1 MTGPDILCRRLQNQR
16 LSGLQFERAEQ
27 AVGWLG
33 AVQAQDYG
41 GAKWALAQRTGGATD
56 AELDRL
62 FAEGVILRTHVMRP
76 TWHFVLPHDIRWLL
90 QLTAP
95 RVNAASAYYYRKL
108 GLDEAVFRHSNHA
121 LARALEG
128 GQQLT
133 RTELAG
139 VLERAGIPAS
149 GIRLAYLM
157 MRAELDAVVCSGARQ
172 GKQFTYALLEE
183 RAPAAAV
190 LDRDEALAELARRYF
205 TSHGPA
211 LLQDYVWWSGLT
223 VADARAG
230 IEMAGPQLA
239 SEAIDGRTYWSAHFH
254 SVAEDSAPIVH
265 LLPNYDE
272 YLVAY
277 KDHSPAFD
285 PSLFTDASAV
295 DGVLAGHILVV
306 DGRVMG
312 GWRRLIDKGLVTVEV
327 EPLAPLGGAQEEAL
341 QAEVERYAGFIGMP
355 ASLAFRRPSA

>member
-1 MTGPDILCRRLQNQR
+1 MTGPDILCRRLHNQR
-16 LSGLQFERAEQ
+16 LGRVQFARAEE

-33 AVQAQDYG
+33 AVQAQDYS
-41 GAKWALAQRTGGATD
+41 GAKWALAQRTRGATD
-56 AELDRL
+56 MQLDRL

-95 RVNAASAYYYRKL
+95 RVNAASAYYYRKV
-108 GLDEAVFRHSNHA
+108 GLDEALFRHSNRA
-121 LARALEG
+121 LAGALEG

-133 RTELAG
+133 RTELAR

-157 MRAELDAVVCSGARQ
+157 MRAELDAVVCSGARR
-172 GKQFTYALLEE
+172 GKQFTYALLDE
-183 RAPAAAV
+183 RAPVAAV
-190 LDRDEALAELARRYF
+190 LDHDEALAELARRYF

-230 IEMAGPQLA
+230 VEMAASHLA
-239 SEAIDGRTYWSAHFH
+239 ADAIDGRTYWSAR
-254 SVAEDSAPIVH
+254 VATGAEDRSPVVH

-272 YLVAY
+272 YLIAY
-277 KDHSPAFD
+277 RDHTPAFD

-295 DGVLAGHILVV
+295 DRVLARHILVI

-312 GWRRLIDKGLVTVEV
+312 GWRRLIEKDRVTVEV
-327 EPLAPLGGAQEEAL
+327 EPLAPLGAAQEEAL
-341 QAEVERYAGFIGMP
+341 QAEVERYEGFIGMP
-355 ASLAFRRPSA
+355 ASLVFRQPSA

>member
-1 MTGPDILCRRLQNQR
+1 MTGPDILCRRLYNQR
-16 LSGLQFERAEQ
+16 LGRVQFERAEE
-27 AVGWLG
+27 AVDWLG

-41 GAKWALAQRTGGATD
+41 GAKWALAQRIRGATD
-56 AELDRL
+56 EQLDRL

-76 TWHFVLPHDIRWLL
+76 TWHFVLPQDIRWLL
-90 QLTAP
+90 RLTAP
-95 RVNAASAYYYRKL
+95 RVNAASAYYYRKV
-108 GLDEAVFRHSNHA
+108 GLDEAVFRHSDHA

-133 RTELAG
+133 RTELAR

-157 MRAELDAVVCSGARQ
+157 MRAELDAVVCSGARR
-172 GKQFTYALLEE
+172 GKQFTYALLDE
-183 RAPAAAV
+183 RAPVAAV
-190 LDRDEALAELARRYF
+190 LDHDEALAELARRYF

-230 IEMAGPQLA
+230 VEMAASHLA
-239 SEAIDGRTYWSAHFH
+239 AEAIDGRTYLGARGAEG
-254 SVAEDSAPIVH
+254 AEDRSPVVH

-272 YLVAY
+272 YLIAY
-277 KDHSPAFD
+277 RDHTPAFD

-295 DGVLAGHILVV
+295 DRVLAGHILVI

-312 GWRRLIDKGLVTVEV
+312 GWRRLIEKGRVTVEV
-327 EPLAPLGGAQEEAL
+327 EPLAPLGAAQEEAL

-355 ASLAFRRPSA
+355 ASLAFRQPSA

>member
-1 MTGPDILCRRLQNQR
+1 MIDPDILCRRLHNQR
-16 LSGLQFERAEQ
+16 LSRVQFERVEE
-27 AVGWLG
+27 AVGWFG

-41 GAKWALAQRTGGATD
+41 GAKWALAQRTGTATD
-56 AELDRL
+56 VQLDSL

-95 RVNAASAYYYRKL
+95 RVNAASAYYYRKVE
-108 GLDEAVFRHSNHA
+108 LDDSVFWRSNHA
-121 LARALEG
+121 QARALEG
-128 GQQLT
+128 GKQLT
-133 RTELAG
+133 RTELAR
-139 VLERAGIPAS
+139 VLERAGIQAS

-157 MRAELDAVVCSGARQ
+157 MRAELDAVVCSGARR
-172 GKQFTYALLEE
+172 GKQFTYALLDE

-230 IEMAGPQLA
+230 IEMAA
-239 SEAIDGRTYWSAHFH
+239 SHLVDEVMDGRRYWSARFA
-254 SVAEDSAPIVH
+254 SVGEDRSPIVH

-272 YLVAY
+272 YLIAY
-277 KDHSPAFD
+277 KEHSPAFD

-295 DGVLAGHILVV
+295 DRVLAGHILVV
-306 DGRVMG
+306 AGRVMG
-312 GWRRLIDKGLVTVEV
+312 GWRRLIEKGRVTVEV
-327 EPLAPLGGAQEEAL
+327 EPLAPLGAAQEEAL
-341 QAEVERYAGFIGMP
+341 HVEVERYSGFIGMP
-355 ASLAFRRPSA
+355 ASLAFRQPSA